1 MSKFISSKSEFLET
15 LSKYNETHYGLTP
28 DKIHALSTSGYQTF
42 AASELYEMV
51 SYSAYISGREMFPA
65 TARFKDSLLKWNKIA
80 DTTINNAVAS
90 SRFFYLKIDMDD
102 ILAEAKMINDKLY
115 AYTIKAET
123 EIKIDKFTY
132 SLDYDLEIRIFDPE
146 GLRSVTA
153 GYVMDSIYNPISKV
167 INPNVKI
174 IKQNKD
180 ITLALELY
188 QYKRVN
194 KSFRYIDSST
204 DIIDIPYT
212 NQLIDFTPYYR
223 ETEYKEYPIRLRK
236 SMYYDRLIPE
246 EPTIYYSL
254 KDGKIVLTN
263 RGYRG
268 NFRPAKDS
276 LIEVCIYE
284 TYGSEGNFE
293 YISNKITIENE
304 DDPIPFII
312 QVSCEKDFIF
322 PGVNE
327 DGIDEIRKKTL
338 NSLHSRDSLI
348 SEHDLNVHFS
358 KDNKNYKVVKTRDD
372 MMYRVYSIYAPLK
385 YGDKLIPTNTIDLK
399 LNIDNCI
406 AKDGYY
412 KIPEDASIYSS
423 SSTVAEMTNTPST
436 FKYLTS
442 MVCCI
447 NKSARITETYEKYI
461 DRTIPTEYE
470 YIYNKTRY
478 TFMLNRATIYREPNG
493 KIKIKFVIMTN
504 LATEVIAFHKY
515 DEEGNLVDLN
525 KLVLDIAL
533 ERTAGTFLGHIRA
546 KMVNYDK
553 DGDAYEFEAE
563 ITTDYFIRKSM
574 IDLELINELGNT
586 VTVETPLALSS
597 IKIIARDDVENT
609 DKLSTYFG
617 IPVME
622 GKGIVN
628 VFSMDDAELV
638 KNYTDISGIHMK
650 DITNKEIILKSM
662 PLFGFDFVKNAG
674 YSVFKS
680 IYDEMDYINSLYT
693 LTQANFVTNVRF
705 VNTYGVSRLHI
716 IGNGIDKLDRTNIS
730 MKFRIGLVYNPSV
743 DLPYVKNYIV
753 NYFSAIDFL
762 NDETF
767 HISDLIHSIK
777 QDIPDISKIEFVAIN
792 NYSSDYQYI
801 RSDYNKDDPSI
812 IPEIVSFDMDT
823 TTLEHKVELTKI

>member
-1 MSKFISSKSEFLET
+1 MSKFISSKVEFLET
-15 LSKYNETHYGLTP
+15 LAKYNETHYGIP
-28 DKIHALSTSGYQTF
+28 ADKIHVLSTSAYQTF

-80 DTTINNAVAS
+80 DVGIKNAVAS
-90 SRFFYLKIDMDD
+90 SRFFYLKIDIDD
-102 ILAEAKMINDKLY
+102 ILAEATMINDKLY

-123 EIKIDKFTY
+123 EIKIEKFTY
-132 SLDYDLEIRIFDPE
+132 SLDYDLEIRIFDPD
-146 GLRSVTA
+146 GIRSVTA

-167 INPNVKI
+167 VNPNVKI

-180 ITLALELY
+180 ITIALELY

-194 KSFRYIDSST
+194 KSFRYIDSTT
-204 DIIDIPYT
+204 DIIDVTYSD
-212 NQLIDFTPYYR
+212 QLIDFTPYYR
-223 ETEYKEYPIRLRK
+223 ETEYKEYPTRLRK

-254 KDGKIVLTN
+254 KEGKIVLTN

-284 TYGSEGNFE
+284 TYGEEGNFE
-293 YISNKITIENE
+293 YVSNKITIENE
-304 DDPIPFII
+304 DDPVPFII

-338 NSLHSRDSLI
+338 NSLHTRDSLI
-348 SEHDLNVHFS
+348 SEHDLNIHFS

-412 KIPEDASIYSS
+412 KIPEDATIYSS
-423 SSTVAEMTNTPST
+423 SSTIAEMTNTPDT

-442 MVCCI
+442 MLCCI

-461 DRTIPTEYE
+461 NRTIPTEYE
-470 YIYNKTRY
+470 YIYNKTQY
-478 TFMLNRATIYREPNG
+478 TFMLNRATIYREPSGN
-493 KIKIKFVIMTN
+493 IKIGFSIMTN
-504 LATEVIAFHKY
+504 LAAEVIKFHEY
-515 DEEGNLVDLN
+515 DESGNIVDLN
-525 KLVLDIAL
+525 KMVLDVAL
-533 ERTAGTFLGHIRA
+533 EKTAGTFLGHVRA
-546 KMVNYDK
+546 KMISYDK
-553 DGDAYEFEAE
+553 DGDLYTFEAE
-563 ITTDYFIRKSM
+563 IPTDYFIKKSL
-574 IDLELINELGNT
+574 IDLELTNELGNK

-597 IKIIARDDVENT
+597 IKIVARDDVENN
-609 DKLSTYFG
+609 DKLSTYYG
-617 IPVME
+617 IPAIS

-650 DITNKEIILKSM
+650 DITNKEIILKAM
-662 PLFGFDFVKNAG
+662 PLFGYDFVKTVG
-674 YSVFKS
+674 YNVFKS
-680 IYDEMDYINSLYT
+680 IYEEMDYINSLYT
-693 LTQANFVTNVRF
+693 LTQTNFVTNVRF

-716 IGNGIDKLDRTNIS
+716 IGNGIDKLDKTNIN

-753 NYFSAIDFL
+753 NYFSNIDFL

-777 QDIPDISKIEFVAIN
+777 QDIPDIAKIEFVAIN
-792 NYSSDYQYI
+792 NYTSDYQYI

-812 IPEIVSFDMDT
+812 IPEIVSFDIDPN
-823 TTLEHKVELTKI
+823 TLEYKVELTKI